1 MISVSGRDAEGV
13 TRFIESHTK
22 ELEGFNGREEYYLA
36 ERVDFLECSAADDVL
51 GLYIDLDRDLYTV
64 ELNCE
69 SGLYDYECT
78 YLESALV
85 LYRTLRRAV

>member
-1 MISVSGRDAEGV
+1 MISVRGRDAEDV

-22 ELEGFNGREEYYLA
+22 ELEGFSSRKEYYLV

-51 GLYIDLDRDLYTV
+51 GLYIDLDGGLYTV
-64 ELNCE
+64 ELDCE

-78 YLESALV
+78 CLESALV